1 MKPPSSASNIGIL
14 LHHLA
19 FNLDHQSDQILQ
31 EQLGVGFAQFKILLA
46 LQVNPVVGQR
56 ELANSLS
63 QTEASVSRQMKLLR
77 SKGIVMSKINSKNK
91 RQHLTLITTKGQRVR
106 EAAAALLEKQYKK
119 DFAILD
125 NKAQL
130 RLLEDL
136 TKMTKK
142 FTPNYKHE
150 GYRHLWENMV

>member
-1 MKPPSSASNIGIL
+1 MEPASPASNLAFL

-46 LQVNPVVGQR
+46 LQVNPIVGQR

-77 SKGIVMSKINSKNK
+77 TKGMVISRINPKN
-91 RQHLTLITTKGQRVR
+91 RREHHTLITSKGQRVR
-106 EAAAALLEKQYKK
+106 EAAIALLEKQYQRSF
-119 DFAILD
+119 DVLD
-125 NKAQL
+125 VKIQA
-130 RLLEDL
+130 RLTQDL
-136 TKMTKK
+136 TSLSEKLSIDS
-142 FTPNYKHE
+142 KHE
-150 GYRHLWENMV
+150 SYRHLWENMI